1 MVYLLCLEAIQKG
14 FARISDREIS
24 DKKKEEK

>member
-14 FARISDREIS
+14 FTGISDREIS